1 MNEVSALT
9 REMPL
14 PPPKSTLAFFLPFES
29 TEEKLTVWNSE
40 PSSHW
45 NPIKLAT

>member
-14 PPPKSTLAFFLPFES
+14 PPESSLAFFLPFES

-40 PSSHW
+40 PRSHW